1 MLYHPAYSQELKSN
15 MERPTTKFNWFLPID
30 GDGFHIGT
38 LEAER
43 PPTFQYL
50 KSVVESA
57 EQGGFHSLLVPTRFV
72 NGLFEENAPLMET
85 WTTVSALASVTK
97 KARFL
102 VAIRPGFI
110 SPGLFAKMAATL
122 DQISGGRIDINI
134 VPGGIKGDFERLGED
149 SDHSHR
155 YSRAEEFIKACR
167 LLWSESGP
175 IHFNGSYINLKGAVC
190 SPGPV
195 KNGPKIYLGG
205 ASERAL
211 GVASRQAD
219 IYLAWIDSHE
229 VLAHRLERAKGKFVY
244 ENRNPLFGLRTHIVV
259 RNTEDKAWR
268 AAEDLIKHAD
278 LKVKTQ
284 RSEINPAS
292 ISMIKEKGD
301 SNNFRI
307 GRHLWNGISQVR
319 VNCGTAIVGTP
330 IQVAKELFNY
340 WKLGFDEFILSGF
353 PHVEECNRVA
363 EDLIPLTRELIETE
377 PR

>member
-1 MLYHPAYSQELKSN
+1 
-15 MERPTTKFNWFLPID
+15 MERPTTKFDWFLPID
-30 GDGFHIGT
+30 GDGYHIGT
-38 LEAER
+38 LVAER

-57 EQGGFHSLLVPTRFV
+57 EQGGFNSLLVPTRFV
-72 NGLFEENAPLMET
+72 NGLFEESAPLVET
-85 WTTVSALASVTK
+85 WTTVSALAAVTK

-102 VAIRPGFI
+102 VAVRPGFI

-155 YSRAEEFIKACR
+155 YSRAEEFIETCR
-167 LLWSESGP
+167 LLWSKSGP
-175 IHFNGSYINLKGAVC
+175 VNFDGSYINLNGAIC

-195 KNGPKIYLGG
+195 KDGPKIYLGG

-219 IYLAWIDSHE
+219 TYLAWIESRE
-229 VLAHRLERAKGKFVY
+229 VLAHRIKRAKDKFVY
-244 ENRNPLFGLRTHIVV
+244 ANRKASFGLRTHIVV
-259 RNTEDKAWR
+259 RNTESKAWH

-278 LKVKTQ
+278 QKVKTQ
-284 RSEINPAS
+284 RSE
-292 ISMIKEKGD
+292 
-301 SNNFRI
+301 SNSKPLSVSTEIAESNEFRL

-319 VNCGTAIVGTP
+319 VNCGTALVGTP
-330 IQVAKELFNY
+330 AQVAKELLNY
-340 WKLGFDEFILSGF
+340 WRLGFDEFILSGF
-353 PHVEECNRVA
+353 PHLEECKRVA
-363 EDLIPLTRELIETE
+363 EDLIPLTRELIENE
-377 PR
+377 SR